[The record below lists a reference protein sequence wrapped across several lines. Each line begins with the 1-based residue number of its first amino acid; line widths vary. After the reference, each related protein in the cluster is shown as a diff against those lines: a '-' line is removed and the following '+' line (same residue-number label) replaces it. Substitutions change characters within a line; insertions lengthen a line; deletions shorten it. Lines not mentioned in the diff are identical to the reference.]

1 MNNKK
6 RNVLITGAAG
16 LLGSQHAA
24 ALIEK
29 NFNVILID
37 KNLESLKKV
46 KKKLK
51 SKYPKAEIIIS
62 FGADFLGNWGSTD
75 YATQYTEGRNPK
87 SGKMSKHYQ
96 IESTLTLSISISSLL
111 MKFSKTFRIISSDSD
126 WLAIITPT

>member
-16 LLGSQHAA
+16 LLGPQHAT

-51 SKYPKAEIIIS
+51 SKYPKAKIIIS
-62 FGADFLGNWGSTD
+62 STD
-75 YATQYTEGRNPK
+75 ITKEK
-87 SGKMSKHYQ
+87 K
-96 IESTLTLSISISSLL
+96 
-111 MKFSKTFRIISSDSD
+111 IISDRNVVLFKPSKEFKNLVNSNYNE
-126 WLAIITPT
+126 